1 MAIQRLFNDGVRR
14 TNGKDAR
21 KLNLLASRLLSNLI
35 RNSFGP
41 GGKEKMFIDILGEVT
56 LTKNGCTFLRKIDVE
71 HPAAK
76 VLIDASNSV
85 ANEVG
90 DGTTTVVLLAGGL
103 LEKAEE
109 LLEMKFSPTTISNG
123 YRMGL
128 EIALKILNEI
138 SKKADSSDINILKKI
153 VDTCLRTKIH
163 SFSFDDCNNRLTE
176 LIVEAIC
183 NIRDL
188 TKNEIDI
195 YDIKIEEKSG
205 NVSDSELVT
214 GIVIDKTIDSSA
226 MPRDIKNA
234 KILLIND
241 DLEAMRTKTEAQII
255 GNSYRD
261 LQNYVKA
268 ESEITLNKVQSIIK
282 SGANVVISRK
292 GINLRACEYF
302 AKAGIISIKRAKEN
316 DLIWLE
322 KATGAKIANDVNIL
336 DLESFLGYAG
346 KVYEKLVGNDK
357 MVFIAECKNPKSVT
371 LLLRA
376 NSKIIRDELHRSVLS
391 AMTVAN
397 GFVMKPQIVGGGGAC
412 EAVIASKLKK
422 ISYTINTREQ
432 FVIQKFAEAL
442 EEVPLT
448 IAYNLGMNVIDS
460 QTKLRSKIQNS
471 NKKYNNIKWYGINA
485 QRRNVEEIFDNI
497 IESSIVKEQ
506 VLKTA
511 VEVSSLLLGIDDVL
525 MAKPILNT
533 HTHEDG
539 TVHSHDGGEK
549 KHDHY
554 FDKLGK
560 QQRPMHHYY

>member
-1 MAIQRLFNDGVRR
+1 MAIQRLFNDGVRL

-21 KLNLLASRLLSNLI
+21 KLNLLALRLLSNLVK
-35 RNSFGP
+35 NSFGP

-90 DGTTTVVLLAGGL
+90 DGTTTVGLLAGGL

-128 EIALKILNEI
+128 EIALKILDEI

-292 GINLRACEYF
+292 GINLR
-302 AKAGIISIKRAKEN
+302 
-316 DLIWLE
+316 L
-322 KATGAKIANDVNIL
+322 VNIL
-336 DLESFLGYAG
+336 QRLE
-346 KVYEKLVGNDK
+346 
-357 MVFIAECKNPKSVT
+357 
-371 LLLRA
+371 
-376 NSKIIRDELHRSVLS
+376 
-391 AMTVAN
+391 
-397 GFVMKPQIVGGGGAC
+397 
-412 EAVIASKLKK
+412 
-422 ISYTINTREQ
+422 
-432 FVIQKFAEAL
+432 
-442 EEVPLT
+442 
-448 IAYNLGMNVIDS
+448 
-460 QTKLRSKIQNS
+460 
-471 NKKYNNIKWYGINA
+471 
-485 QRRNVEEIFDNI
+485 
-497 IESSIVKEQ
+497 
-506 VLKTA
+506 
-511 VEVSSLLLGIDDVL
+511 
-525 MAKPILNT
+525 
-533 HTHEDG
+533 
-539 TVHSHDGGEK
+539 
-549 KHDHY
+549 
-554 FDKLGK
+554 
-560 QQRPMHHYY
+560 

>member
-21 KLNLLASRLLSNLI
+21 KLNLLASRLLSNLVK
-35 RNSFGP
+35 NSFGP

-128 EIALKILNEI
+128 EISLKMLNEI
-138 SKKADSSDINILKKI
+138 SKKTDSNDINILKKI

-163 SFSFDDCNNRLTE
+163 SFSFDDYNNHLTE
-176 LIVEAIC
+176 LIVKAIC

-188 TKNEIDI
+188 NKNEIDI

-205 NVSDSELVT
+205 NVSDTELIT

-226 MPRDIKNA
+226 MPRNIEKS

-255 GNSYRD
+255 GNSYSD

-268 ESEITLNKVQSIIK
+268 ESELTLNKVQSIIK

-302 AKAGIISIKRAKEN
+302 AKAGIISIKRVKEN

-322 KATGAKIANDVNIL
+322 KATGAKIVNDVNIPN
-336 DLESFLGYAG
+336 LENFLGYAG

-376 NSKIIRDELHRSVLS
+376 NSKIISDELHRSVLS
-391 AMTVAN
+391 AITVAN

-422 ISYTINTREQ
+422 MSYTINNREQ

-442 EEVPLT
+442 EEIPLT

-460 QTKLRSKIQNS
+460 QTKLRAKIQNS

-525 MAKPILNT
+525 MAKPTLNT
-533 HTHEDG
+533 HTHDDG